1 MKDPALVPR
10 AKTLLIKALDINELY
25 VKAVVILAQIYIEE
39 NETNSAI
46 KLLEKSLSVMAHIK
60 VILLLADLYA
70 KKGNQSGAMEQY
82 TKALK

>member
-46 KLLEKSLSVMAHIK
+46 KLLEKSLSVMAHI
-60 VILLLADLYA
+60 LLLADLYA